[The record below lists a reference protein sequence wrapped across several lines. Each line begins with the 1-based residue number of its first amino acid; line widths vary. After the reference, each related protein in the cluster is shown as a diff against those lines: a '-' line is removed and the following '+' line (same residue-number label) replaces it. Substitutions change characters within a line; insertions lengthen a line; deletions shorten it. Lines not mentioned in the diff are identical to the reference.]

1 MASNNK
7 GKVIIVAE
15 VKQGNIWSLVTGRV
29 TRFFISINKT
39 LGTQREWKLAKEEN
53 VPRANQEIFSWT
65 S

>member
-39 LGTQREWKLAKEEN
+39 LGTQREL
-53 VPRANQEIFSWT
+53 VGGS
-65 S
+65 